1 MDAETTSDEL
11 VRAVGELAISV
22 WHLGYLVEEIGLQ
35 LGHDVGNHSAAN
47 ARAAIRRHLAHE
59 PLPPWTREAEPAQ
72 ITEWL
77 DEVEDCVGA
86 YQDVVR
92 AFATTATGAPSRR
105 LPDGSR
111 HPVTLEDLKALLT
124 ASQTLSR
131 TGDALVDRLA
141 LTLSS
146 GERLY
151 GYDHIVRNLYATHAE
166 PEPVA
171 GQPLA

>member
-1 MDAETTSDEL
+1 MSEDL
-11 VRAVGELAISV
+11 VRAVGEIAISV

-47 ARAAIRRHLAHE
+47 ARAAIRRHLSYE
-59 PLPPWTREAEPAQ
+59 PLPPWAREVEPTQ
-72 ITEWL
+72 VLEWL
-77 DEVEDCVGA
+77 DEVEECVGA
-86 YQDVVR
+86 FQDVVR
-92 AFATTATGAPSRR
+92 AFATTAQDAPTRR

-141 LTLSS
+141 LTLTT

-151 GYDHIVRNLYATHAE
+151 GYDHIVRNLYAAHAK
-166 PEPVA
+166 PEPA
-171 GQPLA
+171 ASQPLA